1 VEIDPVGGPWLNAR
15 EMRHLVTI
23 LLALAVGCGGGQA
36 EPQEPAPQPAADPAP
51 EEPAPAPEAEPA
63 EAGPPLVARNFEVPP
78 GKFAEANLELA
89 AGVEVTAAFRA
100 DGAVEWNVH
109 SHPEGGVAIHQEGAA
124 ADGKITFTAPTPGG
138 YSWLWTNKGESS
150 VNLIISI
157 ELPDGARIVSWQPD
171 EDAQ

>member
-1 VEIDPVGGPWLNAR
+1 
-15 EMRHLVTI
+15 MQHLHTI

-36 EPQEPAPQPAADPAP
+36 ESQDPEPHNAEISAPVEDPS
-51 EEPAPAPEAEPA
+51 AEPA
-63 EAGPPLVARNFEVPP
+63 ESGPRLVARNFEVAP

-89 AGVEVTAAFRA
+89 AGVEVTAAFQA

-109 SHPEGGVAIHQEGAA
+109 SHPQGGVAIHQDGIA
-124 ADGKITFTAPTPGG
+124 ADGKISFTAATTGA
-138 YSWLWTNKGESS
+138 YSWLWTNKGEEA